1 MPVRH
6 QRERVGAVFQSTLK
20 SRANMDYLIINLR
33 NLVLGTAAVGAL
45 APSYRALAAQG
56 GPNGWQ
62 PAPLGTKLT
71 LTRMAPPAW
80 LLAMWKEIDDKTFGA
95 GFDCFAADANC
106 NLGIADWHGR
116 ENIRAN
122 LRAFIDKGMTTH
134 HDVVEY
140 WNAGPFKVFHGIV
153 TLKFDNPAIKTARP
167 TMTHVF
173 YMDQVEPTKVAL
185 WKGSVGP
192 AEF

>member
-1 MPVRH
+1 MNH
-6 QRERVGAVFQSTLK
+6 Q
-20 SRANMDYLIINLR
+20 IINRR
-33 NLVLGTAAVGAL
+33 NLVLGTAAVAAL
-45 APSYRALAAQG
+45 VPSYRAVAAQG
-56 GPNGWQ
+56 GSIGWQ

-71 LTRMAPPAW
+71 LTRMDTPAW

-95 GFDCFAADANC
+95 GFDCFATDAIC
-106 NLGIADWHGR
+106 NLGVADWHGR

-140 WNAGPFKVFHGIV
+140 WDAGPFKVFHGVV
-153 TLKFDNPAIKTARP
+153 TMKFDNPAIKTTRP
-167 TMTHVF
+167 TMTHFF
-173 YMDQVEPTKVAL
+173 YMDQVDPTKVAL

-192 AEF
+192 TEF